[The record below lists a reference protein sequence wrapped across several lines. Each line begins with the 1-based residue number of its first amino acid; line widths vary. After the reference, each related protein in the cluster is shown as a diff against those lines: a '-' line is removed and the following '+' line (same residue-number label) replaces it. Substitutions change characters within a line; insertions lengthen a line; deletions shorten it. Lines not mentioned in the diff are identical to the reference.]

1 MKTAGRSV
9 QARGEAAR
17 VRQKHRER
25 IYFDS
30 RRHGL
35 VLLPALL
42 RAFLLAG
49 IGGSLVTLAWPLPV
63 PGAAL
68 VIVAALLA
76 LRAVWK
82 WDRTHVIVTD
92 DQLAVVS
99 GTLRRRT
106 ASVRLERVGAVEVD
120 QTLLGR
126 VFGYGTL
133 IAGPLEIKYVP
144 QPRNVY
150 GVVESLSP

>member
-1 MKTAGRSV
+1 MKTACRSAS
-9 QARGEAAR
+9 ARGEAAR
-17 VRQKHRER
+17 VRQKQRER
-25 IYFDS
+25 IYLDS
-30 RRHGL
+30 RRHGI

-42 RAFLLAG
+42 RAFLIAG
-49 IGGSLVTLAWPLPV
+49 IGGLLVTLAWPLPLV
-63 PGAAL
+63 GAAL

-76 LRAVWK
+76 LRAVWN
-82 WDRTHVIVTD
+82 WERTHVIVTD
-92 DQLAVVS
+92 DQLAVVR

-126 VFGYGTL
+126 ALGYGTL
-133 IAGPLEIKYVP
+133 IAGPLEIKFVP